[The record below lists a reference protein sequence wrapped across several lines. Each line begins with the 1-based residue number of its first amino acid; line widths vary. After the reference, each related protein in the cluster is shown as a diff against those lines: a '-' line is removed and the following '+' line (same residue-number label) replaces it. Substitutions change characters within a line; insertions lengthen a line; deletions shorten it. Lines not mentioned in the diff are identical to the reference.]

1 LEPLSPNIDRGGRRR
16 GFTLVES
23 LIASVVLAVA
33 VVGIAG
39 TIAASYQQS
48 KDQVSVAEATQLA
61 RQLIEEISARPFEVP
76 AGSASN
82 AVGWSGGNAN
92 RSLYDDVSDYDGYT
106 DDSTAIAIPGG
117 GTRSFGTAGPYTRSV
132 SVTSGPVPQ
141 GHTAPAVDFKHV
153 KVTVTRPRGPA
164 ITISKVFARAN
175 LAN

>member
-1 LEPLSPNIDRGGRRR
+1 MERLTPSIDHGRRR

-39 TIAASYQQS
+39 TIAASYQQT

-82 AVGWSGGNAN
+82 AVGWSGGNPN
-92 RSLYDDVSDYDGYT
+92 RSLYDDVSDYHGYT
-106 DDSTAIAIPGG
+106 DSSTSIAMPSG
-117 GTRSFGTAGPYTRSV
+117 GTQSFGTAGPYIRSV

-141 GHTAPAVDFKHV
+141 GHTAPAGDFKQV

-164 ITISKVFARAN
+164 IVISKVFARAN
-175 LAN
+175 LDN